1 LSHPG
6 PYVVYDKC
14 DNSFARLYKLF
25 DSQPQVIK
33 FTSCLP
39 MVGGSLWVLRFLP
52 PLKLVAMIYLK
63 VALKHQKSKSI
74 INNINIKI
82 HLLIIYFITSYVV
95 MIFIRPS
102 RDGAV
107 LCDWV
112 WRAGGRP
119 HRFPPLTFY
128 PKINRVLPLPQGNH
142 VAKFG
147 KDPIYRTK
155 VIVRKPVWTPAR
167 PPYPIT

>member
-1 LSHPG
+1 MAWVH
-6 PYVVYDKC
+6 
-14 DNSFARLYKLF
+14 ARLYKLF

-119 HRFPPLTFY
+119 HRFPHNNFRSVYGIFTKLGHVIPLW
-128 PKINRVLPLPQGNH
+128 K
-142 VAKFG
+142 G
-147 KDPIYRTK
+147 KYPIYFGVK
-155 VIVRKPVWTPAR
+155 GQGHHFYK
-167 PPYPIT
+167 